1 MLAQWIERLFEI
13 CEGVAENLKE
23 RYNRDM
29 MRVTKFRAG
38 LVTGLAMGF
47 YAGTWAGR
55 RRYEQINRALR
66 RLSHTGPVE
75 AAGGKAKAVV
85 DLGVERAK
93 DIVDA
98 RLGREHGGQ
107 IETGPVQGFDQPPTF
122 EHSASPTGGNGQQ
135 G

>member
-1 MLAQWIERLFEI
+1 
-13 CEGVAENLKE
+13 
-23 RYNRDM
+23 

-38 LVTGLAMGF
+38 LVSGFAFGF

-55 RRYEQINRALR
+55 ARYEQINQALR
-66 RLSHTGPVE
+66 RLSRTGPIE

-98 RLGREHGGQ
+98 KLGRDHGKADDTASMPMQAAG
-107 IETGPVQGFDQPPTF
+107 GFDQPPAF
-122 EHSASPTGGNGQQ
+122 EHSAGRTGGNGQQ
-135 G
+135 S